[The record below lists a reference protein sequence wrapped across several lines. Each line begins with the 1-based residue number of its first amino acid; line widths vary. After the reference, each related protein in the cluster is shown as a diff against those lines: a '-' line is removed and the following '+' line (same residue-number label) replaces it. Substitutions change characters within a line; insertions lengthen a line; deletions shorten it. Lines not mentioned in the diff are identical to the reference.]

1 MRRRL
6 GRALRIAGWNAVWLL
21 AGLALIAV
29 IGEAWVRLTLPF
41 PESDKLYR
49 FVPGVGSL
57 YRPNTDSRHTNGLDF
72 WAVNRVNRWGFI
84 DREPPNPDRAAE
96 SCHVTMI
103 GDSFVEASEVPL
115 ADKFHVRLEALAR
128 RRLPDLDV
136 TTSAFG
142 RSGTG
147 QIHQLPYY
155 DHYARRLRPK
165 LLVLVFVAN
174 DFPDNS
180 PNLYP
185 VFREFDPERIPYL
198 TGVRGADGAVI
209 WRPPDPEWQRFKIP
223 LSAAKARLFV
233 RRASSRSWF
242 GLWLTAVLFTRGW
255 FNLGIPEET
264 FDWLSRR
271 PDHAWLL
278 DDPFID
284 SIRTDTK
291 TQLAF
296 HLPRAVARA
305 FAEERWSPVLKE
317 TVEFTGIALDQFK
330 ARADRDGA
338 AVAIL
343 ATHTV
348 RVAGDAMFEQLR
360 ALAGE
365 RGIPVVDQHAWIVR
379 SGGAPRDA
387 MWKNDGH
394 WNETGHRW
402 AAEALLDYLEQHPE
416 VCAPHAS

>member
-1 MRRRL
+1 MRRRV
-6 GRALRIAGWNAVWLL
+6 GRALRTAGWNAVWLI
-21 AGLALIAV
+21 AGLVLIAV
-29 IGEAWVRLTLPF
+29 IGETWLRLTLPF
-41 PESDKLYR
+41 PESDTKYR

-96 SCHVTMI
+96 SCHVAMI
-103 GDSFVEASEVPL
+103 GDSFVRAGEVPL

-174 DFPDNS
+174 DFTDNA

-185 VFREFDPERIPYL
+185 VFQGFDPERMPYS
-198 TGVRGADGAVI
+198 TAVRGADGAVI
-209 WRPPDPEWQRFKIP
+209 WRPPDPEWKRFQIP
-223 LSAAKARLFV
+223 LSAVKARSFV
-233 RRASSRSWF
+233 RRVTSRSWL
-242 GLWLTAVLFTRGW
+242 GQWLTTVLSTRGL
-255 FNLGIPEET
+255 FRLGIPEET

-271 PDHAWLL
+271 PGHVWLL

-284 SIRTDTK
+284 SIRADTK
-291 TQLAF
+291 TQVMF
-296 HLPRAVARA
+296 RLPLGVARA

-317 TVEFTGIALDQFK
+317 TVEFTRIALDQFK

-338 AVAIL
+338 ALAIL
-343 ATHTV
+343 ATHAV
-348 RVAGDAMFEQLR
+348 RVAGEAVFERLR
-360 ALAGE
+360 ALAE
-365 RGIPVVDQHAWIVR
+365 PRGIPIIDQYAWIVR
-379 SGGAPRDA
+379 SGGAPGDA
-387 MWKNDGH
+387 TWANDGH
-394 WNETGHRW
+394 WNEAGHRW
-402 AAEALLDYLEQHPE
+402 AAEALLEYLEQHPE